1 MCVCLCVCVC
11 TIYTIHLPT
20 YPLPSPDHVVVK
32 RQGGGE
38 GEGLDADVDIEGDGD
53 VDDFG
58 PHQYKEEDLIPC
70 GSDSSED
77 EGKMEGQGSAG
88 VVHQVDQCSLPGAAN
103 TDTRTSE

>member
-1 MCVCLCVCVC
+1 MCVCVSH
-11 TIYTIHLPT
+11 TIHLPT

-58 PHQYKEEDLIPC
+58 PHQYEEGDLIPC

-77 EGKMEGQGSAG
+77 EGERKSQDGGY
-88 VVHQVDQCSLPGAAN
+88 VDQCSLPGEAN
-103 TDTRTSE
+103 TDTRASE